1 MLPHSEVANLRDDI
15 APDRLDPLEA
25 PDIREREHDVLR
37 SGIGE
42 LAEAVHD
49 LARALVAPALTA
61 DPDVLER
68 RPLDLVRV
76 PAHALTVRPEDLVL
90 AVDPGRATEDVAAVG
105 VLRHQPERLPLPA
118 AADHDRD
125 AWPADRLRRVEEPCR
140 VDVVAV
146 ECALRAALALE
157 HRVGDAER
165 VLEQLEPH
173 AERRELEPEAS
184 RLLLV
189 PRRPDAEPRP
199 AAGQHVERRRRL
211 GPQPGLAVMDAADH
225 QPEPGATGV
234 RGEEAK
240 RCPALEH
247 RIRGRPDAA
256 DLEEVVHDPDR
267 IEAGV
272 VGGTSDPR
280 ERRCDRLRATGPIER
295 WDLQTDLHRRR
306 VGDAAAGRV
315 RPLGAQDA
323 GRAITGT
330 GRS

>member
-1 MLPHSEVANLRDDI
+1 MLPHSEVANLRDDV
-15 APDRLDPLEA
+15 APDRLDALET
-25 PDIREREHDVLR
+25 PDIREREHDVLG
-37 SGIGE
+37 SGIRE

-49 LARALVAPALTA
+49 LARGLVARTLTA
-61 DPDVLER
+61 DPHILER

-76 PAHALTVRPEDLVL
+76 PAHALAVRPEDLVL
-90 AVDPGRATEDVAAVG
+90 AVDPGRTAEDVAAVG
-105 VLRHQPERLPLPA
+105 VLSHQPERLPLAA

-125 AWPADRLRRVEEPCR
+125 AWPGDRLRRVQEPCR

-146 ECALRAALALE
+146 ERALRAALPLE

-165 VLEQLEPH
+165 VFEQLEPH

-184 RLLLV
+184 RLPLG
-189 PRRPDAEPRP
+189 PRRADAEPRP

-234 RGEEAK
+234 RGNVPE
-240 RCPALEH
+240 RGPALEH
-247 RIRGRPDAA
+247 RIRRRPDAP

-272 VGGTSDPR
+272 VRGTSDPR
-280 ERRCDRLRATGPIER
+280 ERRRDRLRATGPIEC
-295 WDLQTDLHRRR
+295 WDLQTNLHRRR
-306 VGDAAAGRV
+306 VGERRPFGTSASARRALRGIANADA
-315 RPLGAQDA
+315 
-323 GRAITGT
+323 
-330 GRS
+330 